1 METSVLNAQGK
12 ETGKCEL
19 PEGLFG
25 LKADKHL
32 LHEAVTA
39 YLANQRKGCACTK
52 TRSEV
57 SGGGR
62 KPWKQK
68 GTGRARQ
75 GSTRS
80 PIWRHGGVTFG
91 PKPRSYR
98 QELPVAK
105 RRLALAHALSAKQA
119 DGNVL
124 VLEKLSLPKGKTA
137 DINEL
142 LLALNAGRKPV
153 LVSSPDANVA
163 RAAKNIP
170 GLVCCRPGDLN
181 AYTVLCGSRIIITKD
196 SLGSLKPAAK

>member
-1 METSVLNAQGK
+1 METTVLNAQGK
-12 ETGKCEL
+12 EAGKCDL

-39 YLANQRKGCACTK
+39 YLANQRRGCACTK

-105 RRLALAHALSAKQA
+105 RRLALAHALSAKLA
-119 DGNVL
+119 GGYVVVL
-124 VLEKLSLPKGKTA
+124 DKLSISKPKTA
-137 DINEL
+137 EL
-142 LLALNAGRKPV
+142 YEVLLALNAGKKPL
-153 LVSSPDANVA
+153 LVSTPDAKVSQ
-163 RAAKNIP
+163 AAKNVP

-181 AYTVLCGSRIIITKD
+181 AYTVLRGSRIIITKD
-196 SLGSLKPAAK
+196 SLGALKPAVK

>member
-19 PEGLFG
+19 PESLFG
-25 LKADKHL
+25 LKADRHL

-57 SGGGR
+57 SGGGK

-98 QELPVAK
+98 QELPIAK

-119 DGNVL
+119 GGHVIVL
-124 VLEKLSLPKGKTA
+124 DKLSISQPKTA
-137 DINEL
+137 ELYDIL
-142 LLALNAGRKPV
+142 AALNAGRKPV
-153 LVSSPDANVA
+153 LVSSPDANVS
-163 RAAKNIP
+163 RAAKNVP
-170 GLVCCRPGDLN
+170 GLICCRPADLN
-181 AYTVLCGSRIIITKD
+181 AYTVLSGSRIIITKD